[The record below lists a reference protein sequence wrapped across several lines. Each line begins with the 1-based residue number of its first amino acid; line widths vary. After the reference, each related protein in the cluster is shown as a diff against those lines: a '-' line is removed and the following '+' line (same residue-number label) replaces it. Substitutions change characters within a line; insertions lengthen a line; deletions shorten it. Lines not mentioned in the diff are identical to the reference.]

1 MFLLTTWARNS
12 LVFILHIPLQTILWS
27 FMVVVKHKFELTIDG
42 DSAEDRT
49 MLRLRLGVAGDVSR
63 LQIFSESTW
72 SHLEQDLEMLWDQWY
87 IIHPR
92 RLKNTIEKTQK
103 HRFFIGDT
111 SSNGCLFA
119 LSWLCCWFMDKSWMT
134 EDIRCIFVQISGT
147 SSSWWVVVEFCD
159 FGAFFSEFQALGWG
173 GHTCVTSNIPCKTE
187 FYFEE
192 ASHMLSCGQLCV
204 YDLLLL

>member
-1 MFLLTTWARNS
+1 MAIRQRTGLCWDSDLEW
-12 LVFILHIPLQTILWS
+12 LVMLVGCRFFRINVIS
-27 FMVVVKHKFELTIDG
+27 FGAGL
-42 DSAEDRT
+42 
-49 MLRLRLGVAGDVSR
+49 GDVVRSMIYNTPPKTKKHNR
-63 LQIFSESTW
+63 
-72 SHLEQDLEMLWDQWY
+72 
-87 IIHPR
+87 
-92 RLKNTIEKTQK
+92 KNTKTP
-103 HRFFIGDT
+103 FFIGDT